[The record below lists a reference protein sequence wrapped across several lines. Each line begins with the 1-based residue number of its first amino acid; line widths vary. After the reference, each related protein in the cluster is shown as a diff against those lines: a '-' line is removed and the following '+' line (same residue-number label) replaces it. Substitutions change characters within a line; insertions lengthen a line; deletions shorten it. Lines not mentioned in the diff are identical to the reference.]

1 MPIQKEFSAWC
12 RALHTVSAQD
22 VVVARKTAGRRQP
35 CRRLI
40 LGPTAGQFSSC
51 GLRFPAWPENGLC
64 SVVSEDSLSPV
75 GL

>member
-12 RALHTVSAQD
+12 RTWHAVNAQD
-22 VVVARKTAGRRQP
+22 MVVARKTAGQGQL
-35 CRRLI
+35 CQRLI
-40 LGPTAGQFSSC
+40 WGPTAGQFSSY